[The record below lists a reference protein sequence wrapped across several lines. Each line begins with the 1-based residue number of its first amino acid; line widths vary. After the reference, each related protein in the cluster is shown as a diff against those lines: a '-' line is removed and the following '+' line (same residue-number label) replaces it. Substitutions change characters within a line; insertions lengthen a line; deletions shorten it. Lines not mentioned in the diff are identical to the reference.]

1 MEIKLLNLQTKQVIA
16 KEVKVAYRFWSRF
29 KGLMLTKNMPDNLAL
44 HISPC
49 PSIHTFFMRY
59 PIDVLYL
66 NNRKEIVGTEESL
79 VPGKIGKRFSK
90 TESVIELP
98 AGRIKD
104 TSTTVGQTV
113 AFIETRK

>member
-1 MEIKLLNLQTKQVIA
+1 MKLLNPQTDQIIA
-16 KEVKVAYRFWSRF
+16 EEVKVAYSFWARF
-29 KGLMLTKNMPDNLAL
+29 KGLMLTKSMPGHLAL

-66 NNRKEIVGTEESL
+66 NKKKEIVGMEEGL

-90 TESVIELP
+90 AESVIELP

-104 TSTTVGQTV
+104 TSMTVGQTV
-113 AFIETRK
+113 AFVETSK